1 MFRRFPPATGTRRT
15 VTSPG
20 GQSGTHRDTSTP
32 APTHPAT
39 PTLSRVISVDQAV
52 GIALASV
59 VLICVPGPSVLFIV
73 GRALSYGRTSAIGSV
88 VGNAIGCYS
97 ACAVIAVGLGPLL
110 ERSDALFQTVKWAGV
125 FYLLFLGIQAI
136 RHAAPPDPGDIAGDS
151 SETHKAQ
158 VHGLEKHRTETFG
171 TAVRVGTVVGFT
183 NPKGFVL
190 FSAILPQFVEP
201 EAGHTPLQML
211 VLGVVPVT
219 IGLITDAT
227 WAVAA
232 GSARAWF
239 TRSPARMRVIGHT
252 GGVCIIGVGIS
263 VAVSGTHR

>member
-1 MFRRFPPATGTRRT
+1 
-15 VTSPG
+15 
-20 GQSGTHRDTSTP
+20 
-32 APTHPAT
+32 
-39 PTLSRVISVDQAV
+39 VISVDQAV

-110 ERSDALFQTVKWAGV
+110 ERSEALFQTVKWAGV

-136 RHAAPPDPGDIAGDS
+136 RHAAAPDVGDNAGDS
-151 SETHKAQ
+151 NETR
-158 VHGLEKHRTETFG
+158 GLEMHRTETFG

-219 IGLITDAT
+219 IGLVTDAA

-239 TRSPARMRVIGHT
+239 TRSPGRMRVISRT